1 MWTRKSSLEIAA
13 QDRRAKFGPI
23 PAILWTLLIGALTF
37 LADVGGGWYY
47 APWRPTLSASPAL
60 EHAAVVSA
68 AVFIIVYVA
77 QLIFGGWWL
86 RPDHQTLL
94 CPRCG
99 AVQPKEADRLVRA
112 ASS

>member
-1 MWTRKSSLEIAA
+1 
-13 QDRRAKFGPI
+13 
-23 PAILWTLLIGALTF
+23 LIGALTF

-47 APWRPTLSASPAL
+47 APWRPTLSPFRAL

-77 QLIFGGWWL
+77 QLVFGGWWL
-86 RPDHQTLL
+86 RPDHQALL
-94 CPRCG
+94 CPG
-99 AVQPKEADRLVRA
+99 AALCSQKEADRLVRA